1 MKKKMYQVE
10 WLDSWGVPYA
20 DLIYAKDPVHA
31 WKKIKRQHPFTANC
45 FIRILELTDGNWKEI
60 K

>member
-1 MKKKMYQVE
+1 MKKKMYQIE
-10 WLDSWGVPYA
+10 WCDSWGVTCT

-31 WKKIKRQHPFTANC
+31 WKKIKREHPFTAYR
-45 FIRILELTDGNWKEI
+45 FTHILELTNDGWKEI